1 MPFNDHF
8 TNIQLAANLTQD
20 TVDEQV
26 HDDIHVHASI
36 SNFNNARIDVSSQFD
51 IPLMTTQQVEEYIE
65 CIRGRNK
72 ATSLDGIGIKIL
84 KLALL
89 VISQSLTNIYNA
101 SITSFQINLK
111 KQS

>member
-1 MPFNDHF
+1 M
-8 TNIQLAANLTQD
+8 TQD

-26 HDDIHVHASI
+26 HDDIHVSI
-36 SNFNNARIDVSSQFD
+36 SNFNNVRIDVSTQFD
-51 IPLMTTQQVEEYIE
+51 IPLMTTQQIEEYIE
-65 CIRGRNK
+65 CIRGNK
-72 ATSLDGIGIKIL
+72 ATGLDGIGIKIL

-101 SITSFQINLK
+101 SITFFQINLK